1 VAAWK
6 AASNRT
12 AWAISK
18 SKSNALHNQ
27 TCNRKVAANRPR
39 LFLADNKPAAPL
51 RARGYDPPHFEIP
64 LAGRRPLFGSKC
76 PRLQTDNI
84 DGEMCEAIASRSS
97 RSAAERIITKSP
109 RTRLRGSQTQ
119 QKPMASTAST
129 AVQSGLQL
137 YLRQINDSPL
147 LTAQQEKDLARKI
160 IADNDPAARE
170 RMVRSN
176 LRLVVNIAKHYVNR
190 GLSLPDL
197 IEEGN
202 IGLLKAVEGFDPE
215 NGCRF
220 STYAS
225 WWIKQ
230 AIKRALIN
238 SVQPIHIPAYMVEM
252 MSKFRQAIR
261 ELEEDLGRLPT
272 TEELSVHLKM
282 SVKKLKII
290 KKAVK
295 AYHSPTQFSSGGAN
309 DEQMTISDVVAD
321 THNPG
326 PDESVCGTDELR
338 QLSELLTQID
348 DRAAKILKLRYGLE
362 GQDPMTLK
370 QIGQTIGLTRERVR
384 QIEHEALAK
393 LRDAMMVA

>member
-1 VAAWK
+1 
-6 AASNRT
+6 
-12 AWAISK
+12 
-18 SKSNALHNQ
+18 
-27 TCNRKVAANRPR
+27 
-39 LFLADNKPAAPL
+39 
-51 RARGYDPPHFEIP
+51 
-64 LAGRRPLFGSKC
+64 
-76 PRLQTDNI
+76 
-84 DGEMCEAIASRSS
+84 
-97 RSAAERIITKSP
+97 
-109 RTRLRGSQTQ
+109 
-119 QKPMASTAST
+119 MASA

-137 YLRQINDSPL
+137 YLRQINESPL
-147 LTAQQEKDLARKI
+147 LTAEEEKTLGRRNI
-160 IADNDPAARE
+160 NDNDPAARE

-176 LRLVVNIAKHYVNR
+176 LRLVVNIAKNYVNR

-252 MSKFRQAIR
+252 MSKFKQAMR
-261 ELEEDLGRLPT
+261 ELEDVLGRLPNID
-272 TEELSVHLKM
+272 ELSEHLKM

-295 AYHSPTQFSSGGAN
+295 AYHSPTQFNGGTGE
-309 DEQMTISDVVAD
+309 DEMTIGDVVPD
-321 THNPG
+321 TNTPS
-326 PDESVCGTDELR
+326 PEDSVCGSDELR
-338 QLSELLTQID
+338 QLGELLENID

-370 QIGQTIGLTRERVR
+370 EIGQHIGLTRERVR
-384 QIEHEALAK
+384 QIEHEALRK
-393 LRDAMMVA
+393 LRDAMLVA